1 MLGQSKTKAQ
11 DMFED
16 FVEELHARYA
26 KDRPQLKEAYKAA
39 DSLDITTCGLEAFGE
54 AIRAHEPCKE
64 AKAEHIQV
72 FYAELVKL
80 AEEELEKKERKRLRA
95 AKDFRR
101 LVKKYI
107 DRGKI
112 QPTGTLE
119 EAEAVCGERSAWK
132 VLPLCICICICIH
145 TRTHTHTHTCIY
157 VHIYTYIHMYTHT
170 YNI

>member
-1 MLGQSKTKAQ
+1 MPEQSKTKAQ

-16 FVEELHARYA
+16 FVEELHAKYT

-132 VLPLCICICICIH
+132 VLPLCIL
-145 TRTHTHTHTCIY
+145 
-157 VHIYTYIHMYTHT
+157 YT
-170 YNI
+170 